1 MVMNI
6 YVGHKPFGL
15 AVNQENDKI
24 YVTNLNN
31 YTLTMIDGRTN
42 KILSHVIVGY
52 DPRGVA
58 LNPFT
63 NMIYVANA
71 AF

>member
-31 YTLTMIDGRTN
+31 YTLTIIAPLFLTERLL
-42 KILSHVIVGY
+42 IL
-52 DPRGVA
+52 DPRCEDISDFNRA
-58 LNPFT
+58 SNIDLLFI
-63 NMIYVANA
+63 MS
-71 AF
+71 